1 MIISD
6 GLQSPTCSAACA
18 HWTLVLSALAS
29 PSFDATLELNKYFPE
44 LENVAT
50 ESLLLQV
57 LICGSRGNAGE
68 GLEEL

>member
-1 MIISD
+1 LD
-6 GLQSPTCSAACA
+6 ACA
-18 HWTLVLSALAS
+18 VSLAS

-57 LICGSRGNAGE
+57 LIYGSRGNAGE
-68 GLEEL
+68 GVEEL